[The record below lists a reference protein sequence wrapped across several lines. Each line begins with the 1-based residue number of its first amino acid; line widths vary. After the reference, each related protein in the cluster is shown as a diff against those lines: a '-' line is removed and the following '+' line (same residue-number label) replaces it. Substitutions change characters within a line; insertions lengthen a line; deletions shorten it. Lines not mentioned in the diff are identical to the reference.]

1 MMKKKIIR
9 FLCWCVCVCIVSVT
23 AFLLFTFHLL
33 FIKEVSSL
41 WLELHLAKQD
51 SSQGEGNGIKKEVCK
66 TPFNGL

>member
-1 MMKKKIIR
+1 MMKKKI
-9 FLCWCVCVCIVSVT
+9 CVGVCVCVCIVSVT

-41 WLELHLAKQD
+41 WLELHLVKQD